1 MDVDEDIF
9 DFLPTMVKKNM
20 IYHCRVYIDRDKF
33 SDFVI
38 TGGNYPVLYEII
50 GNQILSSLQLN
61 DTVFK
66 GFTIYR
72 HIK

>member
-20 IYHCRVYIDRDKF
+20 IYHGRIYVERDKF
-33 SDFVI
+33 SDFAI
-38 TGGNYPVLYEII
+38 TGGNHPVLYEII
-50 GNQILSSLQLN
+50 GKQILSSLQLN

-66 GFTIYR
+66 GM
-72 HIK
+72 